1 MTSLNMDKAVRGA
14 TKPKRAAPKKKYLD
28 VLIPAT
34 SRDDTLG
41 TMFMSLDCRLKESSW
56 TVVFKSL
63 LVVHIL
69 MRRGKSDRVLGHL
82 VRYPGLLNVS
92 GFKDKSS
99 IHGAEQNKNIHSY
112 AIYLEEKVAVYRE
125 LKVDFANVT
134 SGEVGGRLKK
144 LTVAKGLLREVNIL
158 QRQLDALL
166 NCKFYLDE
174 INNEITLGAFSLLV
188 KDLLAMFQSLN
199 EGVISALDQYIEMSK
214 IDAKDALQIYKKFVK
229 QTEKVVDYLGKAKKI
244 QDRLGI
250 VVPNLK
256 HAPTSLTVSL
266 EDYVNDPDFETNR
279 QQYKLAKEE
288 RIKAQK
294 AQKAQK
300 EPVSTKS
307 SEKKPS
313 SQPKNDSELVEKS
326 TTSLPT
332 SSDKEIST
340 KGNDFIDF
348 FASIEQEHTVIFS
361 NQYYQ
366 NADTNIL
373 RTNSLRYS
381 TATNPFLAMQ
391 IQSPTLQNQE
401 IQSPVQQ
408 NQGIQSP
415 TQQNSNQPTP
425 IIQDTNPFRSSVYVQ
440 DPAAVSQAIVPYQN
454 PFLQSL
460 PSAANA
466 SNPFDSLSSINSGTN
481 FQSQLSQKTVQ
492 PSVTPP
498 TTSTTLD
505 SNPFRRLTMSPEF
518 ASQQTHLAGFSQSMH
533 SQDSSTSSFQSTSST
548 FSQNV
553 YLGY

>member
-1 MTSLNMDKAVRGA
+1 MDKAVRGA

-63 LVVHIL
+63 LVVHTLI
-69 MRRGKSDRVLGHL
+69 RSGKSDRVLSHL

-99 IHGAEQNKNIHSY
+99 VHGAEQIKNIHSY

-125 LKVDFANVT
+125 LKVDFAKATN
-134 SGEVGGRLKK
+134 GESGGRLKK
-144 LTVAKGLLREVNIL
+144 LTVSKGLLREVNIL
-158 QRQLDALL
+158 QRQLDTLL

-174 INNEITLGAFSLLV
+174 INNEITLSAFSLLV
-188 KDLLAMFQSLN
+188 KDLLAVFKSLN
-199 EGVISALDQYIEMSK
+199 EGVISVLDQYIEMSK

-229 QTEKVVDYLGKAKKI
+229 QTEKVVEYLGAAKKM
-244 QDRLGI
+244 QNRLSI
-250 VVPNLK
+250 VIPNLK
-256 HAPTSLTVSL
+256 HAPTSLTASL

-288 RIKAQK
+288 RTKAQK
-294 AQKAQK
+294 AQKTP
-300 EPVSTKS
+300 PVSTKS
-307 SEKKPS
+307 LEKKPS
-313 SQPKNDSELVEKS
+313 SQPKNDSIARS
-326 TTSLPT
+326 NTSLPT
-332 SSDKEIST
+332 SSDKEVPT
-340 KGNDFIDF
+340 KENDFIDF
-348 FASIEQEHTVIFS
+348 FASIEQEQTVIFS
-361 NQYYQ
+361 NQNYQ
-366 NADTNIL
+366 NADSNIL
-373 RTNSLRYS
+373 RTDSLRYS
-381 TATNPFLAMQ
+381 TATNPFLSM
-391 IQSPTLQNQE
+391 
-401 IQSPVQQ
+401 Q

-415 TQQNSNQPTP
+415 ISPTSPISPMQQNLNQPTS

-440 DPAAVSQAIVPYQN
+440 VPAPVSQAVVPYQN

-460 PSAANA
+460 PSATNT
-466 SNPFDSLSSINSGTN
+466 SNPFDSLSGTN
-481 FQSQLSQKTVQ
+481 FQSQLSQKTIQ
-492 PSVTPP
+492 SSVSP

-518 ASQQTHLAGFSQSMH
+518 ASQQNHLAGFSQSMH

>member
-1 MTSLNMDKAVRGA
+1 MDKAIRGA

-34 SRDDTLG
+34 SRDDTLE
-41 TMFMSLDCRLKESSW
+41 TMFMSLDYRLKESSW

-69 MRRGKSDRVLGHL
+69 IRSGTNDRVLSHL
-82 VRYPGLLNVS
+82 VKYPGLLNVS

-99 IHGAEQNKNIHSY
+99 IHGAEQIKNIHSY

-125 LKVDFANVT
+125 LKVDFAKVT
-134 SGEVGGRLKK
+134 NGKGESDGRLKK

-158 QRQLDALL
+158 QRQLDTLL

-174 INNEITLGAFSLLV
+174 INNEITLCAFGLLV

-199 EGVISALDQYIEMSK
+199 EGVISVLDQYIEMSK

-229 QTEKVVDYLGKAKKI
+229 QTEKVVDYLGAAKKI

-250 VVPNLK
+250 VIPNLK

-266 EDYVNDPDFETNR
+266 EDYVNDPDFEINR

-294 AQKAQK
+294 AQKTSSI
-300 EPVSTKS
+300 STKPL
-307 SEKKPS
+307 ENKPS
-313 SQPKNDSELVEKS
+313 SQPNNDSIVKS

-332 SSDKEIST
+332 SSNKEIPA
-340 KGNDFIDF
+340 KENNFIDF
-348 FASIEQEHTVIFS
+348 FASIEQEQTVIIG

-366 NADTNIL
+366 NVDTNIL
-373 RTNSLRYS
+373 RANSLRYS

-391 IQSPTLQNQE
+391 NR
-401 IQSPVQQ
+401 
-408 NQGIQSP
+408 GIQSP
-415 TQQNSNQPTP
+415 TQQNSNQPTST
-425 IIQDTNPFRSSVYVQ
+425 IQDTNPFRSSIYVK
-440 DPAAVSQAIVPYQN
+440 DPAPVSQAVVPYQN

-460 PSAANA
+460 PSATND
-466 SNPFDSLSSINSGTN
+466 SNPFDSSSLINSGTN
-481 FQSQLSQKTVQ
+481 FQSQLSQQNIQHSIT
-492 PSVTPP
+492 PS
-498 TTSTTLD
+498 TTSKTLD
-505 SNPFRRLTMSPEF
+505 SNPFRRLTISPEF
-518 ASQQTHLAGFSQSMH
+518 ASQQTQLAVFSQSMH

-548 FSQNV
+548 YSQNLFQS
-553 YLGY
+553 YSGY

>member
-1 MTSLNMDKAVRGA
+1 MASLNMDKAVRGA

-63 LVVHIL
+63 LVVHTLI
-69 MRRGKSDRVLGHL
+69 RSDKSDRVLSHL

-99 IHGAEQNKNIHSY
+99 VHGLGAEQIKNIHSY

-125 LKVDFANVT
+125 LKVDFAKATN
-134 SGEVGGRLKK
+134 GGGGGRLKK
-144 LTVAKGLLREVNIL
+144 LTVAKGLLREVNTL
-158 QRQLDALL
+158 QRQLDTLL

-174 INNEITLGAFSLLV
+174 INNEITLSAFSLLV
-188 KDLLAMFQSLN
+188 KDLLAVFQSLN
-199 EGVISALDQYIEMSK
+199 EGVISVLDQYFEMSK

-229 QTEKVVDYLGKAKKI
+229 QTEKVVEYLGAAKKI
-244 QDRLGI
+244 QNRLGI
-250 VVPNLK
+250 VIPNLK
-256 HAPTSLTVSL
+256 HASTSLTVSL

-288 RIKAQK
+288 RTKAQK
-294 AQKAQK
+294 AQKTP
-300 EPVSTKS
+300 PVSTKS
-307 SEKKPS
+307 LENKPS
-313 SQPKNDSELVEKS
+313 SQPKNDSIARS
-326 TTSLPT
+326 NTSLPT
-332 SSDKEIST
+332 PSDKEVPT
-340 KGNDFIDF
+340 KPTKENDFIDF

-361 NQYYQ
+361 NQHYQ

-381 TATNPFLAMQ
+381 TATNPFLSM
-391 IQSPTLQNQE
+391 
-401 IQSPVQQ
+401 Q

-415 TQQNSNQPTP
+415 ISPASPISPMQQNLNQPTS

-440 DPAAVSQAIVPYQN
+440 DPAPVSQAVVPYQN

-460 PSAANA
+460 PSATNT
-466 SNPFDSLSSINSGTN
+466 SNPFDSLSGTN
-481 FQSQLSQKTVQ
+481 FQSQLSQKTIQ
-492 PSVTPP
+492 PSITP

-518 ASQQTHLAGFSQSMH
+518 ASQQNHLAGFSQSMH
-533 SQDSSTSSFQSTSST
+533 TQDSSTSSFQSTSST